1 MISFAVAEIVTARP
15 RTLRGAL
22 LVNHLHDDH
31 LHVFSASR
39 LLLEKCCRGLNKV
52 ALRETRRRLA
62 INTYEE
68 TTLTCS
74 AAQCYRHYCVYPV
87 HEQLGGLTFSARGKG
102 IEHDVVR
109 TR

>member
-39 LLLEKCCRGLNKV
+39 LLLENAV
-52 ALRETRRRLA
+52 ED
-62 INTYEE
+62 
-68 TTLTCS
+68 LTKS
-74 AAQCYRHYCVYPV
+74 PCVK
-87 HEQLGGLTFSARGKG
+87 Q
-102 IEHDVVR
+102 DVDLQ
-109 TR
+109 